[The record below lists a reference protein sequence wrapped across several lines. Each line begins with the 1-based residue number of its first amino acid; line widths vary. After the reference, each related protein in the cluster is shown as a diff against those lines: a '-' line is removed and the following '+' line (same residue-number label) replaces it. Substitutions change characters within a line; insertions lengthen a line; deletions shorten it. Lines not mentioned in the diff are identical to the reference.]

1 MLKRLHAWFDR
12 YPAAGD
18 GVLVAAVIAGVASEL
33 LTGKVTATDPPEAV
47 TTADVVFS
55 VALVAPL
62 VWARRAPVAV
72 FAFVMVVCLVQF
84 VVLDHVLAAQLAPLV
99 ATYSLVAYAE
109 SPRLK
114 LIGVGVALAGG
125 LFVSFRATLPGALD
139 NVVLGFMAIS
149 AQVLLAALLGDRRRT
164 RAAQLELAAARER
177 ARIARELHDVVAHSL
192 SVMVLQAD
200 GGRYAAPRDPAAAAE
215 ALGRI
220 AETGREA
227 LAQMRR
233 LLGILRVD
241 QRAERTP
248 QPGVAELDA
257 LVRRVADCGLP
268 VELRVEGRPRDLP
281 GGIDLTVYRVA
292 QEALTNV
299 LKHADDTTRVDVM
312 LRYGDDAVEVT
323 VRDDGRGAA
332 AGDGSGQGL
341 IGMRER
347 AELQGGT
354 LRAGPRETGG
364 YELHLHLPVAA

>member
-1 MLKRLHAWFDR
+1 
-12 YPAAGD
+12 
-18 GVLVAAVIAGVASEL
+18 VIVATVIAGVASEL

-55 VALVAPL
+55 IALVTPL
-62 VWARRAPVAV
+62 VFARRAPVAV
-72 FAFVMVVCLVQF
+72 FTLVMALCLAQF
-84 VVLDHVLAAQLAPLV
+84 IVLDHVLAAQLAPLV

-109 SPRLK
+109 SSRVK

-125 LFVSFRATLPGALD
+125 LFVSVRATLPGALD
-139 NVVLGFMAIS
+139 NVVLGFLAIA

-164 RAAQLELAAARER
+164 RAAQLELATARER

-200 GGRYAAPRDPAAAAE
+200 GGRYAPAAAAE
-215 ALGRI
+215 ALEQI
-220 AETGREA
+220 SQTGREA

-233 LLGILRVD
+233 LLGVLRAGD
-241 QRAERTP
+241 ERPERLP

-257 LVRRVADCGLP
+257 LVRRVADCGVP
-268 VELRVEGRPRDLP
+268 VELRVEGRARELP

-299 LKHADDTTRVDVM
+299 LKHADSTTRVEVV
-312 LRYGDDAVEVT
+312 LLYREDAVEVT

-332 AGDGSGQGL
+332 GDGSGQGL
-341 IGMRER
+341 VGMRER

-354 LRAGPRETGG
+354 LRAGPRAAGG